1 MGLAL
6 FSPLQT
12 LCAGRVKHI
21 ESTIGLANIFLLK
34 DIVNIYTYIKLL
46 YIYYCISFVESKARR
61 GCVDCCAQQA
71 EESAPYEFALAL

>member
-46 YIYYCISFVESKARR
+46 YIYITVYHLWNRR
-61 GCVDCCAQQA
+61 PDVDV
-71 EESAPYEFALAL
+71 

>member
-46 YIYYCISFVESKARR
+46 YIYIYITVYHLWNRR
-61 GCVDCCAQQA
+61 PDVDV
-71 EESAPYEFALAL
+71 

>member
-34 DIVNIYTYIKLL
+34 YIVNIYTYIYKLL
-46 YIYYCISFVESKARR
+46 YIYYIICGIEGQTWMCRLLR
-61 GCVDCCAQQA
+61 PTG
-71 EESAPYEFALAL
+71 

>member
-1 MGLAL
+1 LRVGASEIFKEIIGAVFARSQGVERAAKTRRMGLAL

-34 DIVNIYTYIKLL
+34 YIVNIYTYI
-46 YIYYCISFVESKARR
+46 YI
-61 GCVDCCAQQA
+61 
-71 EESAPYEFALAL
+71 